1 MVSAEQQL
9 EEIKRGIDEILV
21 EKDLLEKLRRSV
33 KTGKPLTVKVGFD
46 PTAPDLHLGHTVV
59 IQKMA
64 QFQRFGHKV
73 VFLIGDFTGLVGDPS
88 GKSKTRP
95 QLTREQVNANAETY
109 KRQVFKILD
118 PKTTEVRFNSEWL
131 AKMDAFDFVKL
142 AAQAN
147 VARMLERD
155 DFKRR
160 YTENISISVHEF
172 LYPLLQG
179 YDSVALKADVEM
191 GGTDQKFNLLMGREL
206 MRNYEMEPQVCLTLR
221 LLEGLDG
228 VQKMSKSLNNYVGID
243 EAPEEMYGKIM
254 SLPDNMLRKYYDLL
268 SARPL
273 SEIEPMFSEMA
284 AGKRNPRDVKSD
296 FAVEIVTRYH
306 SAAAAQGAV
315 EHFRKVFSKKEIPDD
330 MPESDYALEKGALW
344 IPKLLQTL
352 GFVASTTEG
361 KRMVAQG
368 AVKIDGTAATGEN
381 LSPPAGTPFVLQCGK
396 RKFARV
402 TPK

>member
-1 MVSAEQQL
+1 MVTAEKQF
-9 EEIKRGIDEILV
+9 EELKRGVDEILV
-21 EKDLLEKLRRSV
+21 EKDLLEKLRRAE
-33 KTGKPLTVKVGFD
+33 KTGKPLVVKVGFD

-64 QFQRFGHKV
+64 QFQRFGHQV
-73 VFLIGDFTGLVGDPS
+73 VFLIGDLTGLVGDPS

-95 QLTREQVNANAETY
+95 QLTREQVAENAETY

-118 PKTTEVRFNSEWL
+118 PEKTQVRFNSEWL
-131 AKMDAFDFVKL
+131 AKMTAFDFVRL
-142 AAQAN
+142 AAHAN

-160 YTENISISVHEF
+160 YNEGISISVHEF

-206 MRNYEMEPQVCLTLR
+206 MRDYQLEPQVCLTMR

-228 VQKMSKSLNNYVGID
+228 VQKMSKSLDNYVGID
-243 EAPEEMYGKIM
+243 ESADQMYGKLM
-254 SLPDNMLRKYYDLL
+254 SLPDSMLRKYYDLL
-268 SARPL
+268 STRTL
-273 SEIEPMFSEMA
+273 SEIEPMFSEMTE
-284 AGKRNPRDVKSD
+284 GKRNPRDVKSD
-296 FAVEIVTRYH
+296 LAVELVTRYH
-306 SAAAAQGAV
+306 NAEAAQAAV
-315 EHFRKVFSKKEIPDD
+315 QNFRKVFSQKLVPDE
-330 MPESDYALEKGALW
+330 MPESEYPLEAGALW
-344 IPKLLQTL
+344 IPKLLQVL

-361 KRMVAQG
+361 KRMVVQG
-368 AVKIDGTAATGEN
+368 AVKVEGKAMLSEHF
-381 LSPPAGTPFVLQCGK
+381 SPPAGTPFVVQCGK

-402 TPK
+402 TPR